1 MRINRIDIKN
11 ESQRL
16 IRSINSNTCGGL
28 PPLCNWFDEPYS
40 LIYGWGD
47 YPQHVTS
54 QNNSAEEQKEPEH
67 PSYEPF
73 ENKAEQETVTEP
85 EAEISAEEDMPEP
98 PKDNPISGTVVR
110 KTTADLIKDAD
121 FEEF

>member
-1 MRINRIDIKN
+1 M
-11 ESQRL
+11 SQ
-16 IRSINSNTCGGL
+16 
-28 PPLCNWFDEPYS
+28 PDEFNQN
-40 LIYGWGD
+40 LAETQEIL
-47 YPQHVTS
+47 
-54 QNNSAEEQKEPEH
+54 NNSAEEQKEPEH

>member
-28 PPLCNWFDEPYS
+28 PPLCNRFDEPYS

-47 YPQHVTS
+47 YPKHVTS
-54 QNNSAEEQKEPEH
+54 QNNSAEEQARDLLGLGFYPKTPK
-67 PSYEPF
+67 
-73 ENKAEQETVTEP
+73 NKVP
-85 EAEISAEEDMPEP
+85 
-98 PKDNPISGTVVR
+98 R
-110 KTTADLIKDAD
+110 RTTFIQSQNCQTQKILIKLWHHKFSICALQK
-121 FEEF
+121 E